1 MTCSALQPPSLHRIL
16 APHEGD
22 AVKSSSKPRRAINAG
37 FIAITLTIAPA
48 FAAATSGAAELKPET
63 IQAFNE
69 YIQRSEA
76 RMAARQPGDN
86 SFLWMD
92 ALPPQGRAKE
102 YADLKQGQLVVQ
114 RSEEGDSSIGIA
126 VAGDG
131 LIHDWTGIVFVPG
144 VTLAQTLALLE
155 DYDRV
160 AEFYRPDVNK
170 SKLLSRSGD
179 DFRVYL
185 RLTRKEVI
193 TAVFDTEYDIHY
205 TWLDAAHAQSRSYST
220 RIAEVER
227 AGESGERD
235 KPAGKDNGFLW
246 RLYSYWRF
254 CQADGG
260 VYIQC
265 EAISLTR
272 EVPAGLRWAVGPF
285 ITRIPSE
292 SLRRTLESTRSA
304 LRTFPKGEDHG
315 SANGS
320 LSSH

>member
-16 APHEGD
+16 ARHEGV
-22 AVKSSSKPRRAINAG
+22 AVKSSYKPGRAINAG
-37 FIAITLTIAPA
+37 MIAIALA
-48 FAAATSGAAELKPET
+48 FAAASSEAADLKPET
-63 IQAFNE
+63 IHAFNE

-86 SFLWMD
+86 SFLWTD
-92 ALPPQGRAKE
+92 ALPPQGRAKA
-102 YADLKQGQLVVQ
+102 YANLKQGQLIVQ

-126 VAGDG
+126 APGGG

-155 DYDRV
+155 DYDRA
-160 AEFYRPDVNK
+160 AEFYRPDVIK
-170 SKLLSRSGD
+170 SRLVSRSGD
-179 DFRVYL
+179 EFRVYL

-193 TAVFDTEYDIHY
+193 TAVFDTEYDVQY
-205 TWLDAAHAQSRSYST
+205 TWLDAAHTQSRSYST

-235 KPAGKDNGFLW
+235 KPAGKNNGFLW
-246 RLYSYWRF
+246 RLYTYWRF
-254 CQADGG
+254 YQADGG

-272 EVPAGLRWAVGPF
+272 DVPAGLSWLVDPF
-285 ITRIPSE
+285 ITKIPSE
-292 SLRRTLESTRSA
+292 SLRRTLESTRAA
-304 LRTFPKGEDHG
+304 LRTFPKGEDHD

-320 LSSH
+320 FSSH